1 MLKLLNKFNKPII
14 ILIEDLDRFD
24 DVTIFQNFR
33 ELNFLLNNK
42 LPNRIIFIYA
52 LDTSI
57 FDNCE
62 ERTKFFDIIIPIIP
76 IGIKENAFEYFNKD
90 TIEEIEPKLLSICSN
105 FSNNLRIINNI
116 QNEYTLIKKRFLDF
130 NTEYYFNEKNK
141 IFTLVMFKN
150 LYPKQYVELYEYNNF
165 LDEIF
170 KSLSDKKYRN
180 NTKSTTSFSENV
192 KMYFPTNS
200 PLIHT
205 SLNDGLLSYADFES
219 SINEFIFYNADKITK
234 DSLYKHKYTKVRDA
248 DEKRKL
254 KDLIFELVTIGTL
267 DFDYFE
273 YLTPITFNNK
283 QYSVD
288 EKAYKIDCQ
297 ERKYIISNNE
307 NVNLNH
313 AFFKPY
319 DIIRSLPEIC
329 FTYNSIHNY
338 SIIHTLFDNPIFGNK
353 KSYYTEMFLR
363 TINENNENL
372 KDLLFKIIDAYLN
385 DRNATDLNIL
395 NICKRS
401 ENLFKLFTKE
411 NNDIIYLSKFLF
423 IMLQNDNDTELLNLY
438 KDIITKNPTIKS
450 RVNSNY
456 EDFYQYLKFNDKHFF
471 ITQINTTLSFS
482 EKNNELNRVL
492 VKSNLFSNI
501 LDSCL
506 KLCSNLGCTF
516 SKIENTIDFI
526 ENNKDISKNYNS
538 NISAILNNF
547 ANSKTN
553 YNEKQSIFNK
563 LDKYFSFS
571 EQSINK
577 LIKEII
583 TFDLIND
590 VTISRKYI
598 YALIDVLKF
607 PYSKEWLDYIKN
619 DSNFDKL
626 KFYKYICTY
635 FDRIF
640 IDGIYLE
647 YISKEHMNK
656 YIQENLLN
664 ESKLNLVFKNYEID
678 FQNNSQH
685 LKTNSLKYALKN
697 DKMFK
702 VVPIT
707 FLFIC
712 QEIELLNE
720 FKKYRKRDYY
730 FEEFKRVN
738 GNLTRL
744 NNLSYKQFV
753 QIVLF
758 DKISLDSNNYIRV
771 L

>member
-1 MLKLLNKFNKPII
+1 M
-14 ILIEDLDRFD
+14 
-24 DVTIFQNFR
+24 
-33 ELNFLLNNK
+33 
-42 LPNRIIFIYA
+42 
-52 LDTSI
+52 
-57 FDNCE
+57 
-62 ERTKFFDIIIPIIP
+62 
-76 IGIKENAFEYFNKD
+76 
-90 TIEEIEPKLLSICSN
+90 
-105 FSNNLRIINNI
+105 
-116 QNEYTLIKKRFLDF
+116 
-130 NTEYYFNEKNK
+130 
-141 IFTLVMFKN
+141 
-150 LYPKQYVELYEYNNF
+150 
-165 LDEIF
+165 
-170 KSLSDKKYRN
+170 
-180 NTKSTTSFSENV
+180 
-192 KMYFPTNS
+192 
-200 PLIHT
+200 
-205 SLNDGLLSYADFES
+205 
-219 SINEFIFYNADKITK
+219 
-234 DSLYKHKYTKVRDA
+234 
-248 DEKRKL
+248 
-254 KDLIFELVTIGTL
+254 
-267 DFDYFE
+267 
-273 YLTPITFNNK
+273 
-283 QYSVD
+283 
-288 EKAYKIDCQ
+288 
-297 ERKYIISNNE
+297 
-307 NVNLNH
+307 
-313 AFFKPY
+313 
-319 DIIRSLPEIC
+319 
-329 FTYNSIHNY
+329 
-338 SIIHTLFDNPIFGNK
+338 
-353 KSYYTEMFLR
+353 
-363 TINENNENL
+363 
-372 KDLLFKIIDAYLN
+372 DLLFKIIDAYLN

-395 NICKRS
+395 NICKRN

-411 NNDIIYLSKFLF
+411 NDDIIYLSKFLF
-423 IMLQNDNDTELLNLY
+423 IMLQNDNDTELLNFY

-450 RVNSNY
+450 KINSNY

-482 EKNNELNRVL
+482 RKNNELNRVL
-492 VKSNLFSNI
+492 VKSNLFSNT

-516 SKIENTIDFI
+516 SRIENTIDFI

-538 NISAILNNF
+538 NISEILNNF

-583 TFDLIND
+583 TFDVIND
-590 VTISRKYI
+590 DTISRKYI
-598 YALIDVLKF
+598 YALIDVFKL

-619 DSNFDKL
+619 DSNFDKS
-626 KFYKYICTY
+626 KFYMYICTY

-664 ESKLNLVFKNYEID
+664 ESKLNLIFKNYEID
-678 FQNNSQH
+678 FQNNTQH

-707 FLFIC
+707 FLFSC

-720 FKKYRKRDYY
+720 FKKSRKRDYY

-738 GNLTRL
+738 GNLIRL

-753 QIVLF
+753 QIVLY